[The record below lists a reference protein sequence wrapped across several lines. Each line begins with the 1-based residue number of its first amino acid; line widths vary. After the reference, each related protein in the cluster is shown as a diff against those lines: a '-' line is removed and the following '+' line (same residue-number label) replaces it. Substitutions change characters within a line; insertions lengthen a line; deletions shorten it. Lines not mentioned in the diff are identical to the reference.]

1 MDPYTILLNGVLLF
15 LSKYS
20 VKRETNGLKIPYYV
34 KDNFYSEYQG
44 SVARLEESVEED
56 FVNHLK
62 HSCSRERNYREY
74 SERCMY
80 MHLFL
85 YILLFI

>member
-1 MDPYTILLNGVLLF
+1 M
-15 LSKYS
+15 
-20 VKRETNGLKIPYYV
+20 

-62 HSCSRERNYREY
+62 HSCTRERNYRKNLLLKYFE
-74 SERCMY
+74 MK
-80 MHLFL
+80 L
-85 YILLFI
+85 ILIFELCFCRRLDAGKGAYLW

>member
-1 MDPYTILLNGVLLF
+1 MTPIF
-15 LSKYS
+15 FFSKYS

-62 HSCSRERNYREY
+62 HSCSRERNYRKIEQT
-74 SERCMY
+74 
-80 MHLFL
+80 L
-85 YILLFI
+85 YIHNLTLKFVLSLSR